1 MVTITICGML
11 MWNPLAAEMAE
22 KAMTGDP
29 LPKDLSEPFRFDFVL
44 TAQDVVKDGSFVGTD
59 LSKPVVAGDNWTKSV
74 FVDPNNTTPSVDFD
88 TFTYTKP
95 GTYVYKIVESK
106 SESSVIT
113 FDSTEWTYTVVVT
126 DDHEGALVAE
136 WTYATADTTGKSAA
150 FTNSYSRGVVKVDG
164 KKNWQDNND
173 ADGVRPKQ
181 ITIRLYA
188 DGTEVD
194 HVTVTEKDD
203 WKYSFE
209 SLPKYNKD
217 NKEIEYTIGEDAV
230 DGYTTNV
237 NGYNVTNKRNT
248 VPKTGD
254 GIELLPLIA
263 MELASALLCVFAV
276 FAIRRRR
283 NSDDS

>member
-1 MVTITICGML
+1 MQIF
-11 MWNPLAAEMAE
+11 
-22 KAMTGDP
+22 
-29 LPKDLSEPFRFDFVL
+29 SFSPF
-44 TAQDVVKDGSFVGTD
+44 G
-59 LSKPVVAGDNWTKSV
+59 
-74 FVDPNNTTPSVDFD
+74 
-88 TFTYTKP
+88 Y
-95 GTYVYKIVESK
+95 
-106 SESSVIT
+106 
-113 FDSTEWTYTVVVT
+113 
-126 DDHEGALVAE
+126 EGALVAE
-136 WTYATADTTGKSAA
+136 GTYATADTTGKSAA

-164 KKNWQDNND
+164 KKTWQDNNN

-209 SLPKYNKD
+209 NLPKYNKD